1 MPDQGEIRP
10 SEPAEPRS
18 LLQRVKTALGF
29 KDESSLREEIE
40 EALREPADGSLDGQ
54 DFSAEE
60 RALLRNILDLREV
73 RVVDVA
79 IPRADIIAVDV
90 DVTLSE
96 ALRVFRD
103 AAHSRLPV
111 YRGTLDDPVGMV
123 HIRDVVNH
131 LAAGLPPE
139 GSGGGLDLSVIDV
152 SAKLSQ
158 LGILRSVLFV
168 PPSMPVLDLL
178 VQMQAN
184 HIHMA
189 LVIDEFGGTDGLVSI
204 EDLVE
209 QVVGDIEDEH
219 DENEDAVIPTEDG
232 YVASARAALD
242 DVRAGLGDAL
252 PIIVPADVANA
263 VDTLGGLVITLAG
276 RVPVRGDVVR
286 GPGDVEFEVLDAD
299 PRRVKRVRI
308 RRVPPPAPAETS
320 RAEASEVVAGAR
332 PRS

>member
-10 SEPAEPRS
+10 ADPTEPPRS
-18 LLQRVKTALGF
+18 LLQRLRTALGF
-29 KDESSLREEIE
+29 RDETTLREDLA
-40 EALREPADGSLDGQ
+40 EALKQEDGALEEEG
-54 DFSAEE
+54 FTAEE
-60 RALLRNILDLREV
+60 RALLRNIIGLREV
-73 RVVDVA
+73 RVTDVA
-79 IPRADIIAVDV
+79 IPRADIVAIDSGA
-90 DVTLSE
+90 TLGE

-111 YRGTLDDPVGMV
+111 YRETLDDPVGMV
-123 HIRDVVNH
+123 HIRDVVSH
-131 LAAGLPPE
+131 LAAGLLDP
-139 GSGGGLDLSVIDV
+139 GAAGGDPAAVDPSV
-152 SAKLSQ
+152 KLSQ

-219 DENEDAVIPTEDG
+219 DENEVAVTPTDDG
-232 YVASARAALD
+232 FVASARASLD
-242 DVRAGLGDAL
+242 DVRAGLGNAL
-252 PIIVPADVANA
+252 AIIVPPDVANA

-276 RVPVRGDVVR
+276 RVPLRGDVVR

-308 RRVPPPAPAETS
+308 RQASAPAEAQAPDLPQA
-320 RAEASEVVAGAR
+320 RAAGAR
-332 PRS
+332 RGS